1 MEQKKRGGFFQR
13 IPKETL
19 LTPAGMVGVMLACF
33 LEVSDWILDY
43 FHILY
48 PGKWESL
55 VMPIKTFFDLIFGFS
70 LSLMTRTSVKSN
82 ILPFLV
88 ERIPFISTIL
98 PTWVLRIII

>member
-19 LTPAGMVGVMLACF
+19 LTPAGMVGVMLACL
-33 LEVSDWILDY
+33 LEVSDWMLDY
-43 FHILY
+43 FHVLY
-48 PGKWESL
+48 PGKWEIL
-55 VMPIKTFFDLIFGFS
+55 VMPIKTSVDLIFGLF

-82 ILPFLV
+82 ILPFLI
-88 ERIPFISTIL
+88 ERLPFIGTIL